1 MITGSSEESR
11 ALMMN
16 AAVRIIAQHGFEG
29 FTTKKWAKEAG
40 VAEGSLYYHFKS
52 KNDLL
57 NETFAWLDK
66 MLDPYASN
74 ALSALEDLLKKNS
87 ETDVLAE
94 SWEAYCGF
102 LINHPDYAIYY
113 YRFRTSPRFTKEVRA
128 EQRERLITG
137 REKGIPEELM
147 PVFVTVMALMVDLV
161 TAFAYREVIGLHEGV
176 DDSEKI
182 VRYLLMNGV
191 NGILK
196 KFRDQMEPSSQT

>member
-11 ALMMN
+11 VLMMN

-57 NETFAWLDK
+57 NETFGWLDK
-66 MLDPYASN
+66 MLDPYASD
-74 ALSALEDLLKKNS
+74 ALSALEDLLKNNTG
-87 ETDVLAE
+87 TDVLAE
-94 SWEAYCGF
+94 SWEAYCGY
-102 LINHPDYAIYY
+102 LISHPDYAIYY

-128 EQRERLITG
+128 EQRERLMTG
-137 REKGIPEELM
+137 REKDVPAELM
-147 PVFVTVMALMVDLV
+147 PVFDTVMALLVDLV
-161 TAFAYREVIGLHEGV
+161 TAFAYRQVTGFNDGI
-176 DDSEKI
+176 DNNEKI

-196 KFRDQMEPSSQT
+196 KFRDQMEPSSRT